1 MKYRNIHMVTGAF
14 GFTGKY
20 IARGLLSKGCSVA
33 TLTNSPDRKSEL
45 AGRIKTEAFNFDRPD
60 KLVQSLRNVEV
71 LYNTYWVRFNHKRFS
86 HQDAVENTLKLFEAA
101 KEAGV
106 KRIVHTS
113 ITNPSLESELEYFR
127 GKAVLEKALMKSG
140 ISYSI
145 LRPAVIFGNEDIL
158 INNIAWLLR
167 KLPVFP
173 VFGYGSYR
181 LQPIYVRDFAGLAVE
196 QGQCRENTILD
207 AIGPETYSYRE
218 LVEKIGDIIGVNK
231 PVVSVSPKLAY
242 AVGSVVSKIVGD
254 VIVTREEI
262 KGLMADLLC
271 VDSQPTGSTQLSDWV
286 RQNREALGRTYA
298 SELARRVDRKMAY
311 A

>member
-1 MKYRNIHMVTGAF
+1 MEHQQIHMVTGAF

-20 IARGLLSKGCSVA
+20 IARELLAKGCRVA
-33 TLTNSPDRKSEL
+33 TITNSPQRKSEL
-45 AGRIKTEAFNFDRPD
+45 SEKVHAEEFNFDEPVR
-60 KLVQSLRNVEV
+60 LVQSLQEVSV

-86 HQDAVENTLKLFEAA
+86 HQDAVENTLKLFAAA
-101 KEAGV
+101 KEAGI

-113 ITNPSLESELEYFR
+113 ITNPSLDSDLEYFR
-127 GKAVLEKALMKSG
+127 GKAMLEKALMESG
-140 ISYSI
+140 ISYAI
-145 LRPAVIFGNEDIL
+145 LRPAVIFGAEDIL

-181 LQPIYVRDFAGLAVE
+181 LQPIYVKDFSRLAVE
-196 QGQCRENTILD
+196 KGQMFDNAIIN
-207 AIGPETYSYRE
+207 AIGPETYTYRK

-231 PVVSVSPKLAY
+231 PIVSVSPKLAY
-242 AVGSVVSKIVGD
+242 TIGTIVSKFVGD

-262 KGLMADLLC
+262 AGLMDDLLC
-271 VDSQPTGSTQLSDWV
+271 VDAEPAGATYLSQWV
-286 RQNREALGRTYA
+286 RQHRDNLGRTYA